1 MHYTCTL
8 LCDTRILHG
17 IYVTGYEP
25 GCTIAGSG
33 LDPRTRAGLLS
44 PAQVLDNLVFPPI
57 PIRCTFIMHDTGR
70 MKYNDR

>member
-1 MHYTCTL
+1 MH
-8 LCDTRILHG
+8 INNFKNVN

-44 PAQVLDNLVFPPI
+44 PAQVLDNLVSPPI

-70 MKYNDR
+70 MKYND